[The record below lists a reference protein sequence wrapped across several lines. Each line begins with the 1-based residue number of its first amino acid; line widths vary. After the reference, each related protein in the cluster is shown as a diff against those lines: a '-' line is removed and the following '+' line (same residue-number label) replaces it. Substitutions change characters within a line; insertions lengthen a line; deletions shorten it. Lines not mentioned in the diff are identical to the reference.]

1 MRNLVSNVYLNDK
14 TTHIA
19 LLFQFVMSLTDGLGI
34 GRICECS
41 GNPEMLNTCFSYL
54 RKGSGRVVLIGLP
67 KQPLHVEN
75 VLQDIGNL
83 KDIIENSHIYM

>member
-1 MRNLVSNVYLNDK
+1 
-14 TTHIA
+14 
-19 LLFQFVMSLTDGLGI
+19 MSLTDGLGI

-83 KDIIENSHIYM
+83 IRILENI